1 MALIMAGIDYKTADV
16 DIRGLFSFTAA
27 AGGELMEAARAL
39 PGVEGCV
46 LLSTCNRTELYL
58 SCGGDTEPDPVGILC
73 EANGISTAAY
83 GGFFT
88 LRRQRAAALHLMMLT
103 AGLRSQIRGEDQIL
117 AQVKTA
123 VTAARELRCCD
134 GVLETLFR
142 CAVSASKKSKTLAP
156 FSNAEPSVVKRALE
170 VLTNRLGTLENKTA
184 LVIGNGE
191 MGKLAASMLAAA
203 GCNVTMTLRSYK
215 RGSVEI
221 PAGCGSIPYD
231 DRYRFLPGCDIA
243 VSATS
248 SPHFTLSGEALALCP
263 RIPSLLVDLAVPRDI
278 DPAASALPGITCWNI
293 DTLGGS
299 APGGEAAEKLLAIK
313 GIVEEYMDRFDKW
326 ASYRSTLV
334 PERGGQR

>member
-16 DIRGLFSFTAA
+16 DIRGLFSFTGA
-27 AGGELMEAARAL
+27 AGGDLMEVARAL

-58 SCGGDTEPDPVGILC
+58 SYGGDTEPDPVEILC
-73 EANGISTAAY
+73 VAKGLSPMTY
-83 GGFFT
+83 GGFFI
-88 LRRQRAAALHLMMLT
+88 RRRRRAAVLHLMMLT

-142 CAVSASKKSKTLAP
+142 CAISASKKSKTLVP
-156 FSNAEPSVVKRALE
+156 LSNVDTSVVGRALE
-170 VLTNRLGTLENKTA
+170 VLTGRLGTLENKTA

-191 MGKLAASMLAAA
+191 MGRLTASMLATA
-203 GCNVTMTLRSYK
+203 GCKVTMTLRSYK
-215 RGSVEI
+215 RGAVEI

-231 DRYRFLPGCDIA
+231 DRYRYLPGCDIA

-248 SPHFTLSGEALALCP
+248 SPHLTLSREALLQCP

-278 DPAASALPGITCWNI
+278 DPFASTLPGVTCWDI
-293 DTLGGS
+293 DTLGGNT
-299 APGGEAAEKLLAIK
+299 PDGETAEKLLAIK

-326 ASYRSTLV
+326 ARYRSTLV

>member
-16 DIRGLFSFTAA
+16 DIRGHFSFTGA

-58 SCGGDTEPDPVGILC
+58 SYDGNIGPDPVEILC
-73 EANGISTAAY
+73 RAKGLSPATY

-88 LRRQRAAALHLMMLT
+88 LRRLRAAALHLMMLT

-117 AQVKTA
+117 AQVKAA
-123 VTAARELRCCD
+123 VTAARELQCCD

-142 CAVSASKKSKTLAP
+142 CAVSASKKSKTLVP
-156 FSNAEPSVVKRALE
+156 LSNAEPSVVGRALE
-170 VLTNRLGTLENKTA
+170 VLTGRLGTLENKTA

-191 MGKLAASMLAAA
+191 MGRLAASMLAAA

-215 RGSVEI
+215 RGAVEL
-221 PAGCGSIPYD
+221 PADCSSIPYD
-231 DRYRFLPGCDIA
+231 DRYRFLPGCDFA
-243 VSATS
+243 VSATA
-248 SPHFTLSGEALALCP
+248 SPHFTLSGEALARCP

-278 DPAASALPGITCWNI
+278 DPDAAALPGVTCWNI
-293 DTLGGS
+293 DTLGGNI
-299 APGGEAAEKLLAIK
+299 PDGGTAEKLLAIK
-313 GIVEEYMDRFDKW
+313 GIVAEYMDRFDKW
-326 ASYRSTLV
+326 ARYRSTLV
-334 PERGGQR
+334 PERGGLR